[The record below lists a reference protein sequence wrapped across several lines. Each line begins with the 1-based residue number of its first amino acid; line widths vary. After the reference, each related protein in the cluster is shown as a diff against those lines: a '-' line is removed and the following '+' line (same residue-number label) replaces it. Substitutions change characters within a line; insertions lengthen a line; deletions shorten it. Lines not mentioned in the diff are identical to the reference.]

1 MPNLDCDPAD
11 LHALITYL
19 RDIGRHEL
27 LSTEEVTTH
36 AFWIEAG
43 LLAADRLTTLTAS
56 NPQPISPARP
66 APTAQPPSPAAE
78 DIRHPSASSST
89 QHATPSAKA
98 PSETKTTDHL
108 ITDLQEIVVLGEQAR
123 QKMIEGNL
131 RLVVSLAKRYTGKG
145 ISLLDLIQEGNLGL
159 MRAVERFDHR
169 LGNRFSTYAIW
180 WIRQS
185 IGRAISDRSRL
196 VRMPAQAYTDAGRVA
211 AVQREL
217 TQRLGREPS
226 TAEVAAGASL
236 TVARV
241 ERAHAWKIRPE
252 TLDLDDT
259 DQYVDDDSIVL
270 RAALRRD
277 LHYQLEFLDD
287 DQRAVLSLR
296 FGLIGPAAASVD
308 ETAALLDLDP
318 DQVRTLESQALIDL
332 RRRCAIGLRDYA
344 A

>member
-1 MPNLDCDPAD
+1 MPDLDCDPAD
-11 LHALITYL
+11 MHALIAYL
-19 RDIGRHEL
+19 REIGRHEL
-27 LSTEEVTTH
+27 LTTEEVTDYAT
-36 AFWIEAG
+36 WIEAG
-43 LLAADRLTTLTAS
+43 LLAADQLRLG
-56 NPQPISPARP
+56 
-66 APTAQPPSPAAE
+66 PSTELRAE
-78 DIRHPSASSST
+78 
-89 QHATPSAKA
+89 
-98 PSETKTTDHL
+98 
-108 ITDLQEIVVLGEQAR
+108 LQAVVMLGEQAR
-123 QKMIEGNL
+123 RRMIEGNL

-159 MRAVERFDHR
+159 MRAVERFDHQ

-180 WIRQS
+180 WIRQA

-196 VRMPAQAYTDAGRVA
+196 VRMPAQAYTDAGRVT

-226 TAEVAAGASL
+226 TAEVAAGACL

-252 TLDLDDT
+252 VLDLEET
-259 DQYVDDDSIVL
+259 DQYVDDDAIVL

-287 DQRAVLSLR
+287 LQRAVVRLR
-296 FGLIGPAAASVD
+296 FGLTGPAAASVD
-308 ETAALLDLDP
+308 ETATVLYLDP
-318 DQVRTLESQALIDL
+318 DQVRTLEAEALLAL
-332 RRRCAIGLRDYA
+332 RRRCVIGLRDYA

>member
-1 MPNLDCDPAD
+1 MAELDCDPAD
-11 LHALITYL
+11 LHALIAYL

-27 LSTEEVTTH
+27 LTTEEVIDH
-36 AFWIEAG
+36 ATWIEAG
-43 LLAADRLTTLTAS
+43 LLAAERVELE
-56 NPQPISPARP
+56 
-66 APTAQPPSPAAE
+66 PSGELRAE
-78 DIRHPSASSST
+78 
-89 QHATPSAKA
+89 
-98 PSETKTTDHL
+98 
-108 ITDLQEIVVLGEQAR
+108 LQAVAGLGEESR
-123 QKMIEGNL
+123 RRMIEGNL

-180 WIRQS
+180 WIRQA

-196 VRMPAQAYTDAGRVA
+196 VRMPAQAYTDAGRVT

-226 TAEVAAGASL
+226 TAEVAADACL

-241 ERAHAWKIRPE
+241 ERARAWKIRPE
-252 TLDLDDT
+252 SLDLDES
-259 DQYVDDDSIVL
+259 DQCVDDDSIVL

-277 LHYQLEFLDD
+277 LQYQMEFLDD
-287 DQRAVLSLR
+287 VQRAVIGLR
-296 FGLIGPAAASVD
+296 FGLIGSGVASVD
-308 ETAALLDLDP
+308 ETAAALHITAEE
-318 DQVRTLESQALIDL
+318 VRTLELEALRQL

-344 A
+344 AA

>member
-1 MPNLDCDPAD
+1 LSTGLEFARSDRVNRGRIPGERGEIAVAELDCDPAD
-11 LHALITYL
+11 VNALVAYL
-19 RDIGRHEL
+19 REIGRHEL
-27 LSTEEVTTH
+27 LTIEEVTDLS
-36 AFWIEAG
+36 FWIEAG
-43 LLAADRLTTLTAS
+43 LLAADRLA
-56 NPQPISPARP
+56 ARE
-66 APTAQPPSPAAE
+66 E
-78 DIRHPSASSST
+78 DR
-89 QHATPSAKA
+89 
-98 PSETKTTDHL
+98 
-108 ITDLQEIVVLGEQAR
+108 DLQALVAVGDEAR
-123 QKMIEGNL
+123 RRMIEGNL

-159 MRAVERFDHR
+159 MRAVERFDHK

-180 WIRQS
+180 WIRQA

-196 VRMPAQAYTDAGRVA
+196 VRMPAQAYTDAGQVT

-226 TAEVAAGASL
+226 TAEVAAGACL

-241 ERAHAWKIRPE
+241 ERAHAWKLRPE
-252 TLDLDDT
+252 TLDVDET
-259 DQYVDDDSIVL
+259 DQYIDDDGIVL

-287 DQRAVLSLR
+287 LKRTVLRLR
-296 FGLIGPAAASVD
+296 FGLSDLAASTVD
-308 ETAALLDLDP
+308 ETAAILQLDP
-318 DQVRTLESQALIDL
+318 AQVRALEAEALREL

>member
-1 MPNLDCDPAD
+1 MPDLDCDPAD
-11 LHALITYL
+11 MHALIAYL
-19 RDIGRHEL
+19 REIGRHEL
-27 LSTEEVTTH
+27 LTTEEVADYAT
-36 AFWIEAG
+36 WIEAG
-43 LLAADRLTTLTAS
+43 LLAADQLRLG
-56 NPQPISPARP
+56 
-66 APTAQPPSPAAE
+66 PSTELRAE
-78 DIRHPSASSST
+78 
-89 QHATPSAKA
+89 
-98 PSETKTTDHL
+98 
-108 ITDLQEIVVLGEQAR
+108 LQAVVMLGEQAR
-123 QKMIEGNL
+123 RRMIEGNL

-159 MRAVERFDHR
+159 MRAVERFDHQ

-180 WIRQS
+180 WIRQA

-196 VRMPAQAYTDAGRVA
+196 VRMPAQAYTDAGRVT

-226 TAEVAAGASL
+226 TAEVAAGACL

-252 TLDLDDT
+252 VLDLEET
-259 DQYVDDDSIVL
+259 DQYVDDDAIVL

-287 DQRAVLSLR
+287 LQRAVVRLR
-296 FGLIGPAAASVD
+296 FGLTGPAAASVD
-308 ETAALLDLDP
+308 ETATVLYLDP
-318 DQVRTLESQALIDL
+318 DQVRTLEAEALLAL
-332 RRRCAIGLRDYA
+332 RRRCVIGLRDYA